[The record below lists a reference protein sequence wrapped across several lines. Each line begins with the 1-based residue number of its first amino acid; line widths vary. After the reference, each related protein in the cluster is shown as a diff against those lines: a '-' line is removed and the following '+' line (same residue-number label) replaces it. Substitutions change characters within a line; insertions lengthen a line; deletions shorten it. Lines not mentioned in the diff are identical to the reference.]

1 MYLHCTCTQGQEG
14 NQEGRS
20 GNYIRPQSLRE
31 RYTDGQLNG
40 GPHAQ
45 GKIAC
50 DVSVVVPNSESESTS
65 LKDLLSHANPSACT
79 GRTSLVPQREV
90 VVNSQWARDKA
101 SLGFS
106 LLTLDALHQ
115 LEKGVLVLVVV
126 RQNRV
131 INSPARLPRLRH
143 WLRVTK
149 NAKYKELCTQRG
161 LTRTVTHA
169 SVPAIFKFKFTT
181 LKRGHG
187 RAVPATS
194 VTALAPTLEESR
206 GIFSA
211 GSSS

>member
-1 MYLHCTCTQGQEG
+1 M
-14 NQEGRS
+14 
-20 GNYIRPQSLRE
+20 

-40 GPHAQ
+40 GPRAQ

-50 DVSVVVPNSESESTS
+50 DVSVVVPNSESTS

-115 LEKGVLVLVVV
+115 KGV

-161 LTRTVTHA
+161 LTRTLA

-181 LKRGHG
+181 LTRKWGHG

>member
-1 MYLHCTCTQGQEG
+1 M
-14 NQEGRS
+14 
-20 GNYIRPQSLRE
+20 
-31 RYTDGQLNG
+31 
-40 GPHAQ
+40 
-45 GKIAC
+45 
-50 DVSVVVPNSESESTS
+50 
-65 LKDLLSHANPSACT
+65 
-79 GRTSLVPQREV
+79 PQREV

-115 LEKGVLVLVVV
+115 KGV